1 MSSIDCIVGRITR
14 NYRATG
20 NDLDDIIHNEIDHYV
35 STISISENIDII
47 NEYYDDIY
55 DAIVSHKAQNGNVD
69 FRDKAH
75 FYACMAYE
83 CLRVDVIDNHYDNIK
98 REVNDEDEIEEK
110 LDTSKLI
117 VIASGGMLIGN

>member
-1 MSSIDCIVGRITR
+1 MPAIDWIVEIITR

-20 NDLDDIIHNEIDHYV
+20 NDLDDIIHDEIDNYLNNN
-35 STISISENIDII
+35 SISENVDII

-55 DAIVSHKAQNGNVD
+55 DVMVSYKAQNGNVD

-98 REVNDEDEIEEK
+98 DDN
-110 LDTSKLI
+110 
-117 VIASGGMLIGN
+117 